1 MNCVVSNVTC
11 NAFSPSNS
19 SGDTSNNNIFSL
31 HSSNPLSPN
40 VMVRFHQQLEVP
52 VKNHH
57 QNELPK
63 LKRKRPAKINVP
75 IVRSLENVV
84 ITPLDRLEE
93 IEVEGDGYGVYSKR
107 GTSRAHLEDRYA
119 TIVNDVHSLP
129 KQAFFGVFDGHG
141 GAKAAEFAAKR
152 LGDNILDH
160 VGRETWAKSGKLIEE
175 KIRDGYI
182 AADEEFLN
190 GKSSGG
196 ACCVTALIQ
205 EGSLMVSNVGDCRAV
220 ISRGGLAEAL
230 TTDHSPSREDEKSRI
245 ESKGGYVDYYKGVWR
260 IQGSLAVSRAIG
272 DHHLKQWVTA
282 EPETKTLTIKPD
294 FEFLILAS
302 DGLWNKV
309 SNQEAVDIVLPFF
322 TADSNKVE
330 LKHACRKLAE
340 LSISRGS
347 NDDTSVMVIQ
357 LGRFAQ

>member
-1 MNCVVSNVTC
+1 MIVRRLDRSECWKYTRKKMNCVVSNVTC

-129 KQAFFGVFDGHG
+129 KQ
-141 GAKAAEFAAKR
+141 
-152 LGDNILDH
+152 
-160 VGRETWAKSGKLIEE
+160 
-175 KIRDGYI
+175 
-182 AADEEFLN
+182 
-190 GKSSGG
+190 
-196 ACCVTALIQ
+196 
-205 EGSLMVSNVGDCRAV
+205 V
-220 ISRGGLAEAL
+220 IYYCM
-230 TTDHSPSREDEKSRI
+230 HS
-245 ESKGGYVDYYKGVWR
+245 
-260 IQGSLAVSRAIG
+260 
-272 DHHLKQWVTA
+272 
-282 EPETKTLTIKPD
+282 
-294 FEFLILAS
+294 LILFFKPQIEILRSFACFKA
-302 DGLWNKV
+302 KV
-309 SNQEAVDIVLPFF
+309 QFVINF
-322 TADSNKVE
+322 TNMYMEIKTII
-330 LKHACRKLAE
+330 
-340 LSISRGS
+340 SILL
-347 NDDTSVMVIQ
+347 D
-357 LGRFAQ
+357 LYF